1 MGKAAKYELVSQQV
15 SPQQPVG
22 LGISPAAGKAVKNEL
37 ASQQASPKQPLGLG
51 RAKAAAAADDISRTA
66 SKSAAVSRC

>member
-1 MGKAAKYELVSQQV
+1 MTENGLASQQV
-15 SPQQPVG
+15 SGQERIV
-22 LGISPAAGKAVKNEL
+22 LGIPQAAGTAAKYEL

>member
-1 MGKAAKYELVSQQV
+1 MAENELAPQQPSRPQPIGLGIPQGAGTAAKY
-15 SPQQPVG
+15 
-22 LGISPAAGKAVKNEL
+22 EL